1 MKKRP
6 AGENKGLNIAFRCSV
21 DEYNAI
27 RTLGRNTTCRSFS
40 EYARKVL
47 LAKPVAITHR
57 NLSLDRLI
65 DTMAAVQTELGKL
78 LELKTLSIADRIQ
91 LSKIV
96 QEIKDLLI
104 KIFDECILNKNQA

>member
-65 DTMAAVQTELGKL
+65 DTMTGIRKELEKVQELQ
-78 LELKTLSIADRIQ
+78 TLSSTDKIQ
-91 LSKIV
+91 LSKMV
-96 QEIKDLLI
+96 QEIKELLV
-104 KIFDECILNKNQA
+104 KIFDQCILNKNQA